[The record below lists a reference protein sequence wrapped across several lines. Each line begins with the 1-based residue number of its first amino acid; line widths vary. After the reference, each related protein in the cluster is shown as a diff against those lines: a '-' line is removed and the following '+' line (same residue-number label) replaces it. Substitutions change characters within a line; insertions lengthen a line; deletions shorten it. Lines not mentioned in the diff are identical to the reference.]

1 MSLKSESIQ
10 LLADTIAP
18 EVFSYIRED
27 DVYVSGLMNAI
38 PYAIQ
43 EVLGEVSPDLIG
55 ELGVLIMEQITVPN
69 TKDLDGAWERRYKT
83 LYAYVKKNYA
93 ESYIDGAE
101 YGSVNI
107 YYNGDN

>member
-55 ELGVLIMEQITVPN
+55 ELGVLIMDQITVPN
-69 TKDLDGAWERRYKT
+69 TKDLDDVWEKRYKA
-83 LYAYVKKNYA
+83 LYSYVKTNFADDYV
-93 ESYIDGAE
+93 DGAE
-101 YGSVNI
+101 YGNVNI